1 MGTLRKKI
9 AILCDFPVWIAKP
22 DFPKRN
28 GHYAVWLTTLYD
40 SFETCPDFEI
50 HWVVLSKAVKKTL
63 RFTSK
68 KQFFHIV
75 PAQKKTIAL
84 YTFYLL
90 DRYRVNKEL
99 STFSPDIIHTWGTE
113 YCYGLCGKDSKNKNW
128 LHSVQGLLKA
138 YLQRSKLS
146 RYHKHHSFYEPDVLK
161 KAPYIT
167 VESPWAGERVQ
178 EFRKI
183 SSPIIWEYAVEDVF
197 FNIERTP
204 SEKPSCLYCG
214 TDTAI
219 KNIDTLVKIFSRP
232 ELSHIT
238 LYLAGPTAERWPNLP
253 SNIIALG
260 RQSRENIAQ
269 LLSQT
274 WCLIHLSFADTGP
287 TAVKEARVM
296 RVPVIIS
303 DQCGSKQYIDH
314 GKSGFIVEPTD
325 IENVIKHVLLITEN
339 LNSTQ
344 LIGDYKSQIC
354 KQQLSSKTMI
364 TRIVQIYNKILENN
378 GNVL

>member
-1 MGTLRKKI
+1 MNKVHLRKKI

-68 KQFFHIV
+68 KQFFHII

-90 DRYRVNKEL
+90 DRYRVKKEL
-99 STFSPDIIHTWGTE
+99 STISPDIIHTWGTE

-146 RYHKHHSFYEPDVLK
+146 RYHKHHSFYEPAVLK
-161 KAPYIT
+161 QAPYIT

-178 EFRKI
+178 DFRNT
-183 SSPIIWEYAVEDVF
+183 SAPIVWEYAVEDVF
-197 FNIERTP
+197 FNKERKL
-204 SEKPSCLYCG
+204 SESPSCLYCG
-214 TDTAI
+214 NDTAI
-219 KNIDTLVKIFSRP
+219 KNIDTLVKIFSNP
-232 ELSHIT
+232 ELAHVT
-238 LYLAGPTAERWPNLP
+238 LYLAGPTAERWPSLP

-260 RQSRENIAQ
+260 RQTRENIAH

-303 DQCGSKQYIDH
+303 DQCGSKQHIEH
-314 GKSGFIVEPTD
+314 GKSGFIVAPTD
-325 IENVIKHVLLITEN
+325 TDAAIKYVLH
-339 LNSTQ
+339 
-344 LIGDYKSQIC
+344 
-354 KQQLSSKTMI
+354 I
-364 TRIVQIYNKILENN
+364 TRNVEVSKEMGNYRADTCRQVLSAYTMQKELIQIYNNIS
-378 GNVL
+378 